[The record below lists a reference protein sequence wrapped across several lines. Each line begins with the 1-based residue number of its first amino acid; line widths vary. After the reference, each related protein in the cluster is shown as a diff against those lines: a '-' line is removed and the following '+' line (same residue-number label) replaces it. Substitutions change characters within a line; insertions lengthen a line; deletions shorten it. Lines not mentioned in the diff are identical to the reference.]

1 MLYKKIEKIFQKE
14 NNNIMNITKQR
25 LKEIIKEEMHKLANP
40 IDEKL
45 TKKEKE
51 RKG

>member
-14 NNNIMNITKQR
+14 KDNTMKITKQK
-25 LKEIIKEEMHKLANP
+25 LKQIIKEEMHKLANP

>member
-1 MLYKKIEKIFQKE
+1 
-14 NNNIMNITKQR
+14 MNITKQR
-25 LKEIIKEEMHKLANP
+25 LKQIIKEEMHKLANP

-51 RKG
+51 RKGELEDELKDLKHK

>member
-1 MLYKKIEKIFQKE
+1 
-14 NNNIMNITKQR
+14 MNITKQR
-25 LKEIIKEEMHKLANP
+25 LKQIIKEEMHKLANP

-51 RKG
+51 RKGKLEDELKDLEHK

>member
-1 MLYKKIEKIFQKE
+1 
-14 NNNIMNITKQR
+14 MNITKQR
-25 LKEIIKEEMHKLANP
+25 LKEIIKEEMYKLVNP

-51 RKG
+51 RKGELEAELKDLEHK

>member
-1 MLYKKIEKIFQKE
+1 
-14 NNNIMNITKQR
+14 MNITKQR
-25 LKEIIKEEMHKLANP
+25 LKQIIKEEMHKLANP

-51 RKG
+51 RKGELEDELKDLEHK